1 MDNLSLSDIASVT
14 GNRDGFLEGNG
25 IIILILFFLIFG
37 FGGGAWGSNQQGTQ
51 AEVQRGFD
59 TQAIISKLDGITNG
73 LCSSSYENAQLIN
86 QMNMNQMQNANQTQ
100 MAMMNGFNGVNSSLC
115 QGFGGVQESIN
126 NLSHQMEQCCC
137 DLKTQMMQDKYDALK
152 TQYDQ
157 SLQAISN
164 SVQTHNIL
172 SQLGRYYTNPPYY
185 PQYGTYYPAGAT
197 VA

>member
-14 GNRDGFLEGNG
+14 GNKDGFLEGNG

-37 FGGGAWGSNQQGTQ
+37 FGGGGSWGNNQQGTQ

-59 TQAIISKLDGITNG
+59 TQAIISKLDGIT
-73 LCSSSYENAQLIN
+73 
-86 QMNMNQMQNANQTQ
+86 NQTQ

-137 DLKTQMMQDKYDALK
+137 NLKTQMMHDKYDALK

-185 PQYGTYYPAGAT
+185 PQYGTYYPTGAT

>member
-1 MDNLSLSDIASVT
+1 MNPLLQ
-14 GNRDGFLEGNG
+14 NRPGGNG
-25 IIILILFFLIFG
+25 NML
-37 FGGGAWGSNQQGTQ
+37 QQFQQFKKMLGTQ
-51 AEVQRGFD
+51 DPQ
-59 TQAIISKLDGITNG
+59 
-73 LCSSSYENAQLIN
+73 QLLN
-86 QMNMNQMQNANQTQ
+86 EL
-100 MAMMNGFNGVNSSLC
+100 MAMMNGFNNVNSSLC

-137 DLKTQMMQDKYDALK
+137 NLKTQMMQDKYDALK

>member
-1 MDNLSLSDIASVT
+1 MNRRINRRYQTPLRPDFAHFLIEEQGLSDKQKKSCIPA
-14 GNRDGFLEGNG
+14 
-25 IIILILFFLIFG
+25 
-37 FGGGAWGSNQQGTQ
+37 
-51 AEVQRGFD
+51 
-59 TQAIISKLDGITNG
+59 KK
-73 LCSSSYENAQLIN
+73 
-86 QMNMNQMQNANQTQ
+86 QNANTTQ
-100 MAMMNGFNGVNSSLC
+100 MAMMNGFNNVNSSLC

-137 DLKTQMMQDKYDALK
+137 NLKTQMMQDKYDALK

-185 PQYGTYYPAGAT
+185 PQYGTYYPTGAT

>member
-1 MDNLSLSDIASVT
+1 MNTPYFNNFMPQPGQFGMPQMQAPQQMNQIQFV
-14 GNRDGFLEGNG
+14 NG
-25 IIILILFFLIFG
+25 IC
-37 FGGGAWGSNQQGTQ
+37 SN
-51 AEVQRGFD
+51 A
-59 TQAIISKLDGITNG
+59 
-73 LCSSSYENAQLIN
+73 YENAQLIN
-86 QMNMNQMQNANQTQ
+86 QMNVNQMQNANQTQ

-137 DLKTQMMQDKYDALK
+137 NLKTQMMQDKYDALK

-164 SVQTHNIL
+164 SVQTQNIL

-185 PQYGTYYPAGAT
+185 PQYGTYYPTGAT